1 MDKPHNQ
8 RPGGSLPPANN
19 NGNGLKEPESLLPL
33 SLPSPP
39 SPPSAKGADATGNDE
54 LIEQVR
60 QIIAEAPEIRPE
72 KVGPL
77 KEAVEQGTYEID
89 TRKLANALIT
99 KLILD
104 P

>member
-1 MDKPHNQ
+1 MDKPHKP
-8 RPGGSLPPANN
+8 RPGGCRPPANN
-19 NGNGLKEPESLLPL
+19 NGNGLKKPEPLP
-33 SLPSPP
+33 PD
-39 SPPSAKGADATGNDE
+39 SAKSADATGNDQ

-60 QIIAEAPEIRPE
+60 QIIAETPEIRPE

>member
-8 RPGGSLPPANN
+8 RPERSLPPANN
-19 NGNGLKEPESLLPL
+19 NGNGLKEPEPLLP
-33 SLPSPP
+33 PSAP
-39 SPPSAKGADATGNDE
+39 SPPSAKRADATGNDE

-77 KEAVEQGTYEID
+77 KEAVDQGTYEID